1 MPWGHE
7 PFNMDSLVL
16 GNIIGFTIENIIIVC
31 VRYNSKGLCSTCND
45 LEVYNYYTMLSKQDT
60 VSISRYG

>member
-16 GNIIGFTIENIIIVC
+16 GNIIGFSIENIIIIVC

-45 LEVYNYYTMLSKQDT
+45 LEVYNYYNYDA
-60 VSISRYG
+60 

>member
-45 LEVYNYYTMLSKQDT
+45 LEVYNYYNYDA
-60 VSISRYG
+60 

>member
-16 GNIIGFTIENIIIVC
+16 GNIIEGFLYRISLEYVWDTIVKAFALHLMIWKYIII
-31 VRYNSKGLCSTCND
+31 
-45 LEVYNYYTMLSKQDT
+45 
-60 VSISRYG
+60 I